1 MSDNL
6 LCFDD
11 LLHVVDSW
19 ELILDLEYLNQPI
32 SLQLIVSIFVLKHFL
47 DVELVLEI
55 FIIVSSLLGREIFC
69 LSSDF

>member
-19 ELILDLEYLNQPI
+19 ELILDLEYLNQSI
-32 SLQLIVSIFVLKHFL
+32 SLQFIVSVFVLKHFL

-55 FIIVSSLLGREIFC
+55 FIIVGSLLGREIFC